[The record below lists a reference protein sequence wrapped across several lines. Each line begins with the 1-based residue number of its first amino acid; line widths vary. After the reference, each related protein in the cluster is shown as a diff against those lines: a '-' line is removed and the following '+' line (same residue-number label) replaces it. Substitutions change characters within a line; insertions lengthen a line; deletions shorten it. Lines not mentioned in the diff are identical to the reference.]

1 MKAFFE
7 RLYDK
12 SDNQFYREMKRNL
25 QEETKMFIITAFDSK
40 ISNKYSGLQCE
51 RAKR

>member
-25 QEETKMFIITAFDSK
+25 QEETKMFIITANPEACMVKK
-40 ISNKYSGLQCE
+40 INK
-51 RAKR
+51 

>member
-25 QEETKMFIITAFDSK
+25 QEETKMFIIIILMGKTILLIGK
-40 ISNKYSGLQCE
+40 GVEQKKKE
-51 RAKR
+51 